1 MGFKAEDRSIYDLL
15 NDKMYS
21 VPTNQRKYVWE
32 QQNWEE
38 LFEDVKLVVESKT
51 TNHFLGSIVLIK
63 ENIDDGIHHHFC
75 IIDGQQ
81 RISTITVF
89 LCAIGY
95 LFVENG
101 DLDLFEGLT
110 KNLQVW
116 DSRKKPFS
124 IVSKMLIERLIDWF
138 QG

>member
-51 TNHFLGSIVLIK
+51 TNHFLGSIVLI
-63 ENIDDGIHHHFC
+63 
-75 IIDGQQ
+75 
-81 RISTITVF
+81 
-89 LCAIGY
+89 
-95 LFVENG
+95 
-101 DLDLFEGLT
+101 
-110 KNLQVW
+110 
-116 DSRKKPFS
+116 
-124 IVSKMLIERLIDWF
+124 
-138 QG
+138 